1 MRSIYVA
8 VCICLGA
15 AACGSGGA
23 KNKSASTSEV
33 ATPSRAAAVYPA
45 APPTRTTPVAG
56 AVSPSNPSTAIV
68 DINRSVAQPLSA
80 NSPPPTTFENSC
92 SPAPY
97 LFQSKAGYEAVRV
110 KDCKNDQLLYLPSS
124 AQAQI
129 GIYAEECQRRCG
141 GR

>member
-1 MRSIYVA
+1 MRSICFV
-8 VCICLGA
+8 VCICLGV

-23 KNKSASTSEV
+23 KHKSANTSEAPAPTKTV
-33 ATPSRAAAVYPA
+33 AVSPPG
-45 APPTRTTPVAG
+45 PPTRTTALAG

-68 DINRSVAQPLSA
+68 DINRSVAQPLSP

-92 SPAPY
+92 APAPY

-124 AQAQI
+124 AQVQI
-129 GIYAEECQRRCG
+129 GIYSEECQRRCG